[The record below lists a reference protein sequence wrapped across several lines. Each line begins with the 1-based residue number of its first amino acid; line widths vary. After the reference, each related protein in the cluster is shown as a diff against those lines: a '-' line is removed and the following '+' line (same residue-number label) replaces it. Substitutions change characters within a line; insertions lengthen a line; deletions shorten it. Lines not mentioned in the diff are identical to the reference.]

1 MNKRGLH
8 MLLLWLKRACQRVT
22 PVGAMLLVV
31 FTAVAGI
38 QLRSAWA
45 GDLENKV
52 KSAYIY
58 NFTKFVDW
66 PEGEGGTGREPLRIC
81 IVGND
86 PIRTVLGELTNREA
100 NGRPLLVQRV
110 KDLKTVGACSV
121 AFISRS
127 EEQQL
132 PSILQRLHVVRTLTV
147 SDISQFAQRGGMI
160 GFVTEGGRVKLEI
173 NLRAIRQAGL
183 KVSAKLLE
191 VARVVE

>member
-1 MNKRGLH
+1 M
-8 MLLLWLKRACQRVT
+8 T
-22 PVGAMLLVV
+22 LVV
-31 FTAVAGI
+31 VCSTVADI
-38 QLRSAWA
+38 QLRPAWA

-66 PEGEGGTGREPLRIC
+66 QEGEGGTGREPLRIC

-86 PIRTVLGELTNREA
+86 PIRTVLGELSNREA
-100 NGRPLLVQRV
+100 NGRPLLVQRI
-110 KDLKTVGACSV
+110 KDLKTVGTCSV

-132 PSILQRLHVVRTLTV
+132 PSILQRLNGVRTLTV
-147 SDISQFAQRGGMI
+147 SDIPQFAQKGGMI

-173 NLRAIRQAGL
+173 NLRAIRQTGL